1 MTQIIDDDQ
10 EFEFEKR
17 NFDDF
22 QTSVKT
28 FIIYLNIN
36 IDIETIYKCK
46 IFPVTPYIVQ
56 LKKRGRRKKIQESD
70 PNIDLE
76 DGSVIQVKYKDE
88 TYGTSVKTKKKS
100 SREFFRNATEIYIY
114 IDKKL
119 INFKVSSK
127 GKLQMTGCKSIEQA
141 KKCVRCFWKFLE
153 PHQDMYTFTNDASRF
168 RAYYNPVMRNIG
180 FCLDFKINRDLL
192 DEYVNTQTD
201 HISIFEST
209 LGYAGVDIKF
219 EVKDDVGLC
228 AQYDIVYEDIINNQI
243 VETSTIKYDAFIKL
257 MNIRKKK
264 LQYVTFLVFQSGK
277 VIMSGKDSIF
287 MEKLYYEFIEMMKD
301 AKNTIEEML
310 V

>member
-1 MTQIIDDDQ
+1 METQ
-10 EFEFEKR
+10 EFSFEKR

-28 FIIYLNIN
+28 FIIYLNVNIN
-36 IDIETIYKCK
+36 IEDIFKRK
-46 IFPVTPYIVQ
+46 IFPVSPYIVQ
-56 LKKRGRRKKIQESD
+56 QKKRGRRKKIQESD
-70 PNIDLE
+70 PNKDLP
-76 DGSVIQVKYKDE
+76 DGSVIQVKYKDDM
-88 TYGTSVKTKKKS
+88 YGTPVKTKVKS

-114 IDKKL
+114 INSKL

-141 KKCVRCFWKFLE
+141 RLCVRWFWKYLE
-153 PHQDMYTFTNDASRF
+153 PYQDLYTFTTDSTRF

-192 DEYVNTQTD
+192 DEYVNTHTN

-219 EVKDDVGLC
+219 ELKDEEEL
-228 AQYDIVYEDIINNQI
+228 YDRFEILYEDIVNDQI
-243 VETSTIKYDAFIKL
+243 IETATIKYDEFAKI

-264 LQYVTFLVFQSGK
+264 IKYITFLVFQSGK
-277 VIMSGKDSIF
+277 VIMSGKDNIF
-287 MEKLYYEFIEMMKD
+287 MIKPYYEFISMIKA
-301 AKNTIEEML
+301 AKNIIEETI